1 MLTNTLSEL
10 YERDLVK
17 LKQEIEDYVDAAD
30 LWLLEGDIK
39 NTAGNLT
46 LHIIGNLQHYIGA
59 ILGDT
64 GYVRDREKEFSDSE
78 VPREDLVR
86 DIDETRAVVSS
97 TLERITDADYSANY
111 PIEVFGKPMTTG
123 FFLIH
128 LATHLNYHLG
138 QINYHRRLLSK
149 QLQGE
154 KLPGSL

>member
-1 MLTNTLSEL
+1 MLTNTLSEI

-17 LKQEIEDYVDAAD
+17 LKQEIEEYVDAAD
-30 LWLLEGDIK
+30 LWLLQGDIK

-46 LHIIGNLQHYIGA
+46 LHIVGNLKHFIGTV
-59 ILGDT
+59 LGGSD
-64 GYVRDREKEFSDSE
+64 YVRDRDREFSDKDI
-78 VPREDLVR
+78 PREDLVR
-86 DIDETRAVVSS
+86 DIDETRAIIRS
-97 TLERITDADYSANY
+97 TLDRITEAEYSKNY

-149 QLQGE
+149 QLQDE
-154 KLPGSL
+154 KVPGSF

>member
-1 MLTNTLSEL
+1 MLTNTLSEI

-17 LKQEIEDYVDAAD
+17 LKQEIEEYVDAAD
-30 LWLLEGDIK
+30 LWLLQGDIK

-46 LHIIGNLQHYIGA
+46 LHIVGNLKHFIGTV
-59 ILGDT
+59 LGGSD
-64 GYVRDREKEFSDSE
+64 YVRDRDREFSDKDI
-78 VPREDLVR
+78 PREDLVR
-86 DIDETRAVVSS
+86 DIDETRAIIRS
-97 TLERITDADYSANY
+97 TLDRITEAEYSKNY

-149 QLQGE
+149 QLQDE
-154 KLPGSL
+154 KVPGSL

>member
-1 MLTNTLSEL
+1 MLTNTLSEI

-17 LKQEIEDYVDAAD
+17 LKQEIEEYVDAAD
-30 LWLLEGDIK
+30 LWLLQGDIK

-46 LHIIGNLQHYIGA
+46 LHIVGNLKHFIGTV
-59 ILGDT
+59 LGGSD
-64 GYVRDREKEFSDSE
+64 YVRDRDREFADKDI
-78 VPREDLVR
+78 PREDLVR
-86 DIDETRAVVSS
+86 DIDETRAIIRS
-97 TLERITDADYSANY
+97 TLDRITEAEYSKNY

-149 QLQGE
+149 QLQDE
-154 KLPGSL
+154 KVPGSL